1 MRRDDMLRMC
11 IIWIAFMA
19 VGVAVS
25 LLKPDLLKSDSAFTG
40 LAYALMSWVI
50 AIGIG

>member
-1 MRRDDMLRMC
+1 MNQDGILRTR
-11 IIWIAFMA
+11 IIWIAFMV

-25 LLKPDLLKSDSAFTG
+25 LLKPELLRSNTAFTG

-50 AIGIG
+50 AMVIG